1 MRADRIFRAIG
12 LIDDKFLDIAENTPA
27 REPVSREWVKW
38 VSIAACL
45 VLVFSLGRGIFRTGS
60 KTADSDASGS
70 YNTSTSTGSMLGS
83 NNDTVSSTDSAASN
97 EGTTSDGGEELVS
110 AAVMVSGIIYEWD
123 AECDALPENAVL
135 YGEIVCVDASVPE
148 NDCELVSEFDVT
160 GEIYTSDSDD
170 GAVYLVVT
178 TNWLE
183 ETVIRFTA
191 K

>member
-60 KTADSDASGS
+60 KTTDSATSGS
-70 YNTSTSTGSMLGS
+70 YNTSTSTGSMMG
-83 NNDTVSSTDSAASN
+83 NNSDTVSDTSN

-110 AAVMVSGIIYEWD
+110 AAVMVSGVIYEWD
-123 AECDALPENAVL
+123 AECDALPENAVF

-148 NDCELVSEFDVT
+148 NDCELASEFDVT

-170 GAVYLVVT
+170 AVYLVVT
-178 TNWLE
+178 TDWLE